1 MLGFI
6 PHDSFSFSVVT
17 SIPDDSFLFFSGDMD
32 FAADIA
38 DFKRRMFLSVILLH
52 RFNDQI
58 SPLQQAGDLKNSN
71 REYKTKLSFAV
82 PMPPNR

>member
-6 PHDSFSFSVVT
+6 PPYSFSVVT
-17 SIPDDSFLFFSGDMD
+17 SIPDDSFLFLSGDMD

-52 RFNDQI
+52 RFDDKI
-58 SPLQQAGDLKNSN
+58 PPLQQAGDLKNSN
-71 REYKTKLSFAV
+71 KEYKTKFSFAV
-82 PMPPNR
+82 LMPPNR